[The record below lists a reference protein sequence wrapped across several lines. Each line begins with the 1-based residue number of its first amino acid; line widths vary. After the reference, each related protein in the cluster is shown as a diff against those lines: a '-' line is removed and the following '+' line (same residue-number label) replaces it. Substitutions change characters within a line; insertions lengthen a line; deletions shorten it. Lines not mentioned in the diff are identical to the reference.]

1 MLNYFFSFRY
11 VFLFIRNI
19 ERHGYFNWLSIL
31 VLHPALN
38 MIVLI
43 NRPTYTVLNS
53 EFTGVTHHAI
63 HEGRGTLVVISIH
76 TVICIRISVH
86 AVLFGHPI
94 VLPISTSPCA
104 PALISNGM
112 DFKDAIE
119 FDSWKGLTNDD
130 HLNHNS
136 DLCNIASEILNT
148 VWLLVRWNIF
158 LHCFTTYS
166 LLHLWEMHVLFT
178 WLIHSYLEGT
188 E

>member
-1 MLNYFFSFRY
+1 MYFPLIGK
-11 VFLFIRNI
+11 V
-19 ERHGYFNWLSIL
+19 EKHCYFNWLSIL

-43 NRPTYTVLNS
+43 NRPACTVVNS
-53 EFTGVTHHAI
+53 KFMGVTHHAL
-63 HEGRGTLVVISIH
+63 HEGRGALVIIYIH
-76 TVICIRISVH
+76 TAICIRISVH
-86 AVLFGHPI
+86 AVLFGHLI
-94 VLPISTSPCA
+94 VLLISTPSWA

-130 HLNHNS
+130 HLNHKS
-136 DLCNIASEILNT
+136 DLCNIASDILNT
-148 VWLLVRWNIF
+148 VWLLVRWKIF

-166 LLHLWEMHVLFT
+166 WLHIWKMHVLFT

>member
-1 MLNYFFSFRY
+1 MC
-11 VFLFIRNI
+11 FLLIGKV
-19 ERHGYFNWLSIL
+19 ERHGYFNWSSIL

-43 NRPTYTVLNS
+43 NRPACTVLNS
-53 EFTGVTHHAI
+53 KFTGVTDHTLL
-63 HEGRGTLVVISIH
+63 EGCGTLVVISIH
-76 TVICIRISVH
+76 TVICIRISVY

-94 VLPISTSPCA
+94 VLPILTPPCA
-104 PALISNGM
+104 PASISNGM

-130 HLNHNS
+130 HLNHKS
-136 DLCNIASEILNT
+136 DLCNIVFEIPNT
-148 VWLLVRWNIF
+148 VWLLVRWKIF

-166 LLHLWEMHVLFT
+166 WLHLWEMHVLFT